1 MAILVGALTGTTL
14 HYVSSHVF
22 AALIVD
28 PPRSTGLAVDTVSPA
43 ISGEEDEER
52 RGRQRVKRARRKLLS
67 PSNSSPLNNKPGD
80 RDGVDEPRKGLIHN
94 TILEEDDSSE
104 IGF

>member
-14 HYVSSHVF
+14 HYVLGHAF

-28 PPRSTGLAVDTVSPA
+28 PPRSRGLAVGTVSPSN
-43 ISGEEDEER
+43 SGEEDEER
-52 RGRQRVKRARRKLLS
+52 RGRRRVKRARRKLVS
-67 PSNSSPLNNKPGD
+67 ASNNSPLNNKPGE

-104 IGF
+104 VGF